1 MFQDKKPAAAYI
13 SLLHREHAKY
23 INEHVKEEDL
33 SFGLHPLLIIIYE
46 QEGINQEKLA
56 EILHLNEST
65 ITRNLKK
72 LEFKGF
78 IERVKDKRK
87 KIMKVTPKGKK
98 TAQKVIDYDYEWEEE
113 FKHNFTEEEYNDF
126 LKSLETICEELLWT
140 KQ

>member
-13 SLLHREHAKY
+13 SLLYREHAKY

-72 LEFKGF
+72 LEDKGF

-87 KIMKVTPKGKK
+87 KIMKITPKGKK

-126 LKSLETICEELLWT
+126 LKSLETICEELL
-140 KQ
+140 